1 MFVDLECPECK
12 AVVIDK
18 WVWKRDTPV
27 RCTCG
32 IVMTI
37 RPAAPG
43 FKVTGFNA
51 KNNYGLK

>member
-1 MFVDLECPECK
+1 MFIDLECPECH
-12 AVVIDK
+12 AVVVDE

-32 IVMTI
+32 VVMTP
-37 RPAAPG
+37 RVAAPS

-51 KNNYGLK
+51 KNGYSKR